1 MIILSVTD
9 FARNL
14 KAALNKIEEGGEEIV
29 LVRNK
34 RRIGRI
40 LPGEPFMTAMEAFS
54 DIVGILP
61 DEAAE
66 GWEEA
71 GRNKRTL
78 HDERKQPWDG

>member
-1 MIILSVTD
+1 MVILSVTD

-14 KAALNKIEEGGEEIV
+14 KASLNKIEEGGEEII

-40 LPGEPFMTAMEAFS
+40 LPGEPFMNAREVFS

-66 GWEEA
+66 GWVEA
-71 GRNKRTL
+71 GRDGRTL
-78 HDERKQPWDG
+78 ADEAENPWGG